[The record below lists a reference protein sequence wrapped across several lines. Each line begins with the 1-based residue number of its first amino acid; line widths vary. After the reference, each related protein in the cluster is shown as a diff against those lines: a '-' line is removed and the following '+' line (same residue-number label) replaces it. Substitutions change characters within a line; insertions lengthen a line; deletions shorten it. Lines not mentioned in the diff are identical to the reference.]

1 MGRSLKE
8 KGWSYKRLP
17 VQKVV
22 EQRKTKKL
30 IDFLI
35 ALQTLSINIQ
45 IESGCATCRMRP
57 HHPPTNLV
65 NQYTDRISTRL
76 PEYRYNV
83 GKYVEAYPKFAFWFA
98 STDKSE
104 EAQRQELYRAL
115 RDFKETSESLVG
127 SMSEFIDNVQGLG
140 RTALEDLGHTGL
152 NNACM
157 KLVGKLVGTLDTV
170 RELNDH
176 RQRRWI

>member
-1 MGRSLKE
+1 MGTSAQEAIVDFWNYLNRLTVEHGQELERERLELQKITSSKSGRAKKNKE
-8 KGWSYKRLP
+8 VNRLLDS
-17 VQKVV
+17 
-22 EQRKTKKL
+22 T
-30 IDFLI
+30 
-35 ALQTLSINIQ
+35 
-45 IESGCATCRMRP
+45 
-57 HHPPTNLV
+57 TNLV

-83 GKYVEAYPKFAFWFA
+83 GKYVEAYSKFAFWFA